1 MISFEE
7 ARQIAHRAVTK
18 KWDKDYRGTYVVAA
32 YDFENDAVLVLID
45 GARESL
51 VFRNYVAHR
60 DGSDD
65 SLS

>member
-1 MISFEE
+1 MQSYV
-7 ARQIAHRAVTK
+7 AGPYTSLAK

-32 YDFENDAVLVLID
+32 YGFENDAAWALIH

-60 DGSDD
+60 EDPDD